1 ALLGTLS
8 GVVALSGCTSQDAA
22 SRFLVE
28 PDRYVLY
35 NCPDI
40 ATASQANM
48 ARQRELEG
56 LMAKAGTSAGGQ
68 LASGMAYAP
77 EYNQLRG
84 EVVQLRRAADDKN
97 GRTGP
102 GAPAPRSG
110 VPVPTRWGPGRPD
123 RPAISGTFFR
133 RGTCWR
139 GPATDRGPKWGRA
152 WVF

>member
-1 ALLGTLS
+1 IGGCYAFRVGQILMDSGVTMTGLPRIRVIALLGTLS
-8 GVVALSGCTSQDAA
+8 GAVALSGCTSQEAA

-68 LASGMAYAP
+68 LATPTAYPP

-84 EVVQLRRAADDKN
+84 EMVQLRKAAHDKN
-97 GRTGP
+97 CR
-102 GAPAPRSG
+102 
-110 VPVPTRWGPGRPD
+110 
-123 RPAISGTFFR
+123 
-133 RGTCWR
+133 
-139 GPATDRGPKWGRA
+139 
-152 WVF
+152 